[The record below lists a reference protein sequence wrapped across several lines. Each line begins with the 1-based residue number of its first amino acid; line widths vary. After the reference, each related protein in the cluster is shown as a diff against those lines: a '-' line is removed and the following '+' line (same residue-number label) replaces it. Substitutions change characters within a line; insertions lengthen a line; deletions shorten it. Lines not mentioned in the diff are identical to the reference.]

1 MELSHTTINPEW
13 GCTKCQVLFQRNL
26 KHAENVLNQFAE
38 DITDKVFLMIQN
50 DKELMKDYLGFLD
63 TEKKN
68 SITLKELNRS
78 LGSSIKKGLTLG
90 IQLKAK
96 NQKVL

>member
-1 MELSHTTINPEW
+1 
-13 GCTKCQVLFQRNL
+13 
-26 KHAENVLNQFAE
+26 
-38 DITDKVFLMIQN
+38 MIQN